1 MLPAIFGIL
10 SMPLLNVAFAKE
22 TQTMLYQTLQN
33 GELRRTLGDRQADSG
48 AVVHSLKQKILK
60 LEMQMREK
68 ESAYW

>member
-1 MLPAIFGIL
+1 MYTALRRNLAPYV
-10 SMPLLNVAFAKE
+10 SYPLI
-22 TQTMLYQTLQN
+22 QN